1 MIKVEALGRIASG
14 DEQGRYVYIQ
24 ELADDPPS
32 YLVLT
37 AADAALKVAG
47 SDEWVEDFASLEQFF
62 DEGRGVV
69 EWNL

>member
-1 MIKVEALGRIASG
+1 MIQVDTLRWIASG

-24 ELADDPPS
+24 ELPDDPPS

-47 SDEWVEDFASLEQFF
+47 GDEWVEDFVSLQQFF
-62 DEGRGVV
+62 DEGRWVV